1 MCPQDTATNIMKD
14 IETYKKL
21 LTPSGSDV
29 TINTMQVRY
38 IQYIYNNDTILII
51 QYNIGTIHTIKY
63 NTGAIHTIQYR
74 TQVFRLTQQYMN
86 PRYQKTWPLKGA
98 GGSSTWQKSKSSFLL
113 FLTEGSVS

>member
-29 TINTMQVRY
+29 TINTIQVRY

-51 QYNIGTIHTIKY
+51 QYNTGTKHTL
-63 NTGAIHTIQYR
+63 QYR

-86 PRYQKTWPLKGA
+86 PRYQKTWTLKGA
-98 GGSSTWQKSKSSFLL
+98 GGSSTWQK
-113 FLTEGSVS
+113 